1 MSLPPSNFPG
11 TLCSISLSWLL
22 ISSLVI
28 FAKPLLSPPFSFFS
42 SLIFFVSERDAH
54 GHFLHS
60 SRRPYHSVPFD
71 WRVWKLLEQKVPLR
85 KREEAANFGA
95 DDNWEKKET
104 KEAIKRKKKTKPLT
118 RTRTADRKGHQQRP
132 FVYSKSFLARTNID
146 TLVASASLFFYRCN
160 CAAHEFVWV
169 R

>member
-95 DDNWEKKET
+95 DDNWKKKET
-104 KEAIKRKKKTKPLT
+104 KEAIKRKKKK
-118 RTRTADRKGHQQRP
+118 RNH
-132 FVYSKSFLARTNID
+132 
-146 TLVASASLFFYRCN
+146 
-160 CAAHEFVWV
+160 
-169 R
+169 